1 MQHSLGL
8 AYCAIRLARSKISPG
23 TALSIKETSLLLL
36 LLLLLLVLL
45 SLLTSSALLLAAAAP
60 SKHADADDVAD
71 ANLPDASLADANLP
85 DANLAG
91 LDADAAEQCEQ
102 PREEQHE
109 LQVVG
114 SCGSL
119 AGAAK

>member
-23 TALSIKETSLLLL
+23 TALSIKETSLLL